1 MPITQATANA
11 ASTRPS
17 VRPISA
23 SSLSRSIPGAAR
35 ATLQG
40 EGSTMGSIR
49 RKAVTAAHAASK
61 PAKNSK
67 AREFRL
73 NQSIADTVDQ
83 RLTHGIVLGELSS
96 RGNPVW
102 NSRSEITRTGR
113 LAMTK
118 HRMPNASV
126 SATLCV
132 ISTRVMRSL
141 SASSCKADVISA
153 LILPSSAEK
162 GSSRITSF
170 GFQER
175 QRESARRCNS
185 MYRKNK
191 NPFQKW
197 KASVLR
203 SESLGKLELAG
214 RGCGLSVSKRLLRR
228 EWGTAVLWGGWKN
241 AGVEP
246 ARATTVP
253 LDSADRPKAWIDRGY
268 QQGDLSQ
275 NTCAGN
281 SANATFVDEGVS
293 LAPAVQKEQPM
304 SCVVCGVQTARN
316 GASRVGSGL
325 AHVRPELQ
333 RTPQSSNGS
342 SRPAFPSDL
351 SSKTRPLDP

>member
-1 MPITQATANA
+1 
-11 ASTRPS
+11 
-17 VRPISA
+17 
-23 SSLSRSIPGAAR
+23 
-35 ATLQG
+35 
-40 EGSTMGSIR
+40 
-49 RKAVTAAHAASK
+49 
-61 PAKNSK
+61 
-67 AREFRL
+67 
-73 NQSIADTVDQ
+73 
-83 RLTHGIVLGELSS
+83 
-96 RGNPVW
+96 
-102 NSRSEITRTGR
+102 
-113 LAMTK
+113 MTT

-132 ISTRVMRSL
+132 ISTRVKRSL
-141 SASSCKADVISA
+141 SASSCKADVI
-153 LILPSSAEK
+153 
-162 GSSRITSF
+162 
-170 GFQER
+170 
-175 QRESARRCNS
+175 S

-304 SCVVCGVQTARN
+304 SCVVCGVPTARN
-316 GASRVGSGL
+316 GASRVGSG
-325 AHVRPELQ
+325 
-333 RTPQSSNGS
+333 
-342 SRPAFPSDL
+342 
-351 SSKTRPLDP
+351 